1 MPGLEKEEHHGDKEE
16 SNKMEEVDW
25 ASLAWL
31 SISIYLIN
39 Y

>member
-1 MPGLEKEEHHGDKEE
+1 MPGLEKEEHHDKEE

-25 ASLAWL
+25 SSFTWF
-31 SISIYLIN
+31 SISIYLII